1 MGNSLL
7 ITRPEYD
14 PPTYYLSKWSE
25 AIINEAQKK
34 GTKVIDLL
42 RNKANRKRVIGTL
55 QKVNPRL
62 VVLNGHGS
70 EDSVA
75 GHQDE
80 IILKRG
86 DKGAVRSKIIFARS
100 CGAAKILGCD
110 AIAQGADAFIGY
122 EEDFWLKCN
131 TAQISRPLKDKTA
144 ALFLEP
150 SNYVAVA
157 LLKGH
162 PAGYAN
168 QKSKELFRENIKKLL
183 IAGPTVE
190 DYDAIRPLYWNMV
203 HQVCLGDQD
212 SVF

>member
-14 PPTYYLSKWSE
+14 PPTYYLSRWSE
-25 AIINEAQKK
+25 AIITEAQRK
-34 GTKVIDLL
+34 GTKIIDLW
-42 RNKANRKRVIGTL
+42 RDKANRKRVVGAL

-70 EDSVA
+70 EDFVE

-80 IILKRG
+80 IVLKIDDRE
-86 DKGAVRSKIIFARS
+86 AVRSKIIFARS
-100 CGAAKILGCD
+100 CGSAKILGRD
-110 AIAQGADAFIGY
+110 TIAQGADAFIGY

-131 TAQISRPLKDKTA
+131 TEQMTHPLKDRTA

-168 QKSKELFRENIKKLL
+168 QKSKELFRENIEKLL

-190 DYDAIRPLYWNMV
+190 DYDAIRPLYWNMI

-212 SVF
+212 SLF